1 MKIVTFGKMENRSGR
16 LSLCVFK
23 INFRIGLEYSC
34 EGKVKDEPSVSA
46 RELQGHEAV
55 NALHGQCLN

>member
-1 MKIVTFGKMENRSGR
+1 MENRSGR